1 MSTEHSKF
9 SKETHQALNG
19 TKIDFIKEYPAAYG
33 GGIYYGVAF
42 ANGHITT
49 MNERGREEVPGK
61 ESDYELV
68 PIPREPLRAEDWET
82 RDGRAVLWLVEMP
95 ESLQKTYPIAGF
107 IEGVGG
113 NDPLTWSKD
122 GRYNVNGDTRLDLV
136 RKAKP

>member
-1 MSTEHSKF
+1 MSTEQRKF

-42 ANGHITT
+42 SNGHITT
-49 MNERGREEVPGK
+49 MNEWGREEEPGLLA
-61 ESDYELV
+61 DYDLV

-82 RDGRAVLWLVEMP
+82 RDGRAVLWLVEAP
-95 ESLQKTYPIAGF
+95 HIPGIEYPLVGYIA
-107 IEGVGG
+107 E
-113 NDPLTWSKD
+113 NHYAQCWSKD
-122 GRYNVNGDTRLDLV
+122 GEFKIGEESDEDIQ